1 MMLYHNEPPNGNG
14 KSQPNRNIMD
24 DNTEI
29 RKKKIAKYNGIHIL
43 KFRVTSLEQ
52 LSLAE
57 FSGQ

>member
-29 RKKKIAKYNGIHIL
+29 RENLAKYNGICIL
-43 KFRVTSLEQ
+43 GDVKSLVSIYLEV
-52 LSLAE
+52 
-57 FSGQ
+57 